1 MNLLLLSVR
10 PTRLWPRW
18 TSSGRPASAR
28 RFVRLFVAPASLLA
42 FFSTA
47 NPEPLAQ
54 IGRPV
59 INRRLP
65 CEKCPLTLSLPNCA
79 CYAAACGL
87 PRRKIRR
94 LEAAFARRRHR
105 LALHLRAVSS
115 LCLL

>member
-10 PTRLWPRW
+10 PTRPWPRW
-18 TSSGRPASAR
+18 TSSGRLASAR

-42 FFSTA
+42 FFFTA
-47 NPEPLAQ
+47 NTEPRAQ

-59 INRRLP
+59 INCRLP
-65 CEKCPLTLSLPNCA
+65 REKRPLALSLPNRS
-79 CYAAACGL
+79 CYAEARGL

-94 LEAAFARRRHR
+94 LEAAFARCWHR

-115 LCLL
+115 LRLP